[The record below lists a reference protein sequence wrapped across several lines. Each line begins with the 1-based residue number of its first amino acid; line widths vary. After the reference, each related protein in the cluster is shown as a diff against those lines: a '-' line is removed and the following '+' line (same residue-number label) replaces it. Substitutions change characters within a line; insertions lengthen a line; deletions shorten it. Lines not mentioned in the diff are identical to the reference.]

1 MCSVRLMEPKTSLAA
16 RARQPV
22 ARFMKAAIVVCWV
35 FMAGAVIA
43 LVAANHLS
51 PAALT
56 AMIAAIACM
65 AGIFVVLY
73 QSMGKLARDPKYSL
87 AGKGLTLVYAF
98 AAVSI
103 LLIFWSTS
111 L

>member
-1 MCSVRLMEPKTSLAA
+1 MQSKTSLAA

-35 FMAGAVIA
+35 FMAGTVIA
-43 LVAANHLS
+43 LVVANHLS

-56 AMIAAIACM
+56 AMIAAIACL
-65 AGIFVVLY
+65 AGDFVVLY

-87 AGKGLTLVYAF
+87 AGKGLALLFAL

-103 LLIFWSTS
+103 LLIFWSTA